1 MPENNYI
8 SRFTGPE
15 IDAALQK
22 SKDITKTAGEI
33 NTSLEFVT
41 NTQSALTTAQTGEII
56 AKNANGDL
64 EGTGIINGDDN
75 IFFPKDGRFP
85 SGSIDIGPG
94 ITLSENGGF
103 VQNTPHTLD
112 KTYLMVDYEVNKN
125 GTTKPIY
132 WERAAEEINVIL
144 QNVSDTQTTLSYFDR
159 TPTVSSQVNSLYL
172 NFANSYDNILIEI
185 ISLNTNKPIK
195 YLPNESAWKNG
206 TGGISVSQGLN
217 NILEGITPISF
228 LDTYRVRFNFKNPV
242 TLMGDG
248 STPYLS
254 VNRQLITSKNLL
266 VEGEGTGINTF
277 TGLSDTPNSYT
288 GESGKF
294 VMVNPTMDGLIF
306 ADGTSTVDIDSV
318 SNHDFLNKGLQ
329 SGLASKNLDNVL
341 SLDFEKKFLTTDA
354 YQKIAQYMSI
364 DHKSAVEQATELTPN
379 DSIDLSTTNGF
390 IIFVDYQF
398 SGNNQVIRQTLP
410 PVSQNKYI
418 MFATVYPNPYD
429 GTQIILSP
437 FNGETINGSPSDY
450 IITRS
455 GFLGFAVPTQDGYV
469 WITSNALSSE
479 TEITIR
485 NKLESLI
492 GNARLKS
499 KYIQGVSK
507 NNYFNPT
514 SEITIPTNENIL
526 IYDADIPSETPFYS
540 QVLPQISESNSL
552 IIYVNVNAP
561 REKYIIFDP
570 FGQGT
575 VNGEDSVNI
584 YGGDQAILFGTENEW
599 KFYPINFS
607 TTRGV
612 NIQATPFDFLN
623 TVDLEFVGKNVT
635 KDNVT
640 NTVLIE
646 DPFEYAKID
655 LANVL
660 ASDFDNKL
668 KNSAAYKEL
677 STKIEGY
684 TPDQLKD
691 IFEANYYEENS
702 SVNIASLDGNFL
714 SILYQGSDNGI
725 IQQTLPPSSSGKALI
740 IQYYKPTN
748 IELST
753 LEILPYP
760 GQTIN
765 GESRT
770 LTFLDSAF
778 VGLFIPLSGNQGYE
792 YFSQEVLHD
801 SNISFKNK
809 DNGIF
814 TDKKIFAEYPIYI
827 EEDVSN
833 KAAVFKLNKTN
844 AMFESPSYL
853 AYYEENALIAQSRIE
868 SDIFSIINPPDVQVN
883 TFGEDIKNQN
893 GSYRL
898 KGGYDYIVAFRLSL
912 EGVSFDND
920 IIKIY
925 LQDAENKSIL
935 EDVNGHPC
943 AFARKYKSNQKL
955 GYIELVSVIRLSDDK
970 DINFIMDSKLVNTVL
985 YVSDTVESITG
996 IMIQQMSSDKEYG
1009 AALSKYEIDTQ
1020 QNILI
1025 SKHDFNKNISTIDV
1039 LKQSTYSDATVPA
1052 GDSKRLQNGYGL
1064 DAITNTVNSI
1074 SNGEITLKDDGN
1086 LAYFDFN
1093 YTLSLEKTILL
1104 RNKSVGARFTIAN
1117 PNSGFYAQAFYW
1129 DGSQE
1134 EFPEKIITGILNTNP
1149 VWETGINALN
1159 PKVFFSENLTGDTTN
1174 TVISEVPEEATIF
1187 GFVIYPADEKSPIN
1201 LTIKEFT
1208 VKTVEPFIGYSLYA
1222 PNLNEELHL
1231 KYDDEFLGTNSF
1243 PSPGTTLRYTI
1254 NSNPTKLP
1262 LGAKLKG
1269 NAPITLSRDYWTD
1282 SGYNSET
1289 TAVFTAGG
1297 KAKIYNYFIVYGG
1310 EGQTGTNTNLTIW
1323 YGKKKPNTPN
1333 PSDVGYTFN
1342 PNDYEQIIESIYTTT
1357 INKTDSAIEVLTD
1370 TWEYNANVGD
1380 VLVLF
1385 ATTTEDDGAYIQ
1397 GVDQIHSFSTMAVDF
1412 QGYVT
1417 EKEEM
1422 LPVLNRISILENR
1435 DMITAIK
1442 TTNLTLSA
1450 TPSIINFD
1458 TIVHNENI
1466 SNNNGVIT
1474 IDKTG
1479 LYYGTLKIYVN
1490 QTTNPDLWIWVE
1502 KSTDGTNWST
1512 FNGLASKYKAS
1523 TDSEILI
1530 SLNGT
1535 MDLNSEEQIR
1545 IMTAIVGPGSAVLET
1560 QTTTIGTTTLTQ
1572 YSSVLTIIKI

>member
-1 MPENNYI
+1 MPDYV
-8 SRFTGPE
+8 SKFTGTE
-15 IDAALQK
+15 IDDAIQK
-22 SKDITKTAGEI
+22 SKDISKTANEI
-33 NTSLEFVT
+33 NTSFEYT
-41 NTQSALTTAQTGEII
+41 DKIKSSIDATADNEII
-56 AKNANGDL
+56 YKNSNGDL
-64 EGTGIINGDDN
+64 TGSGIVNETDK
-75 IFFPKDGRFP
+75 IFFNKDGRFP
-85 SGSIDIGPG
+85 SGSIDIGSG
-94 ITLSENGGF
+94 ITLSENGGW

-112 KTYLMVDYEVNKN
+112 KNYIMLDYENDSS
-125 GTTKPIY
+125 GSQKPIY
-132 WERAAEEINVIL
+132 WKREAEQIGVIINNGG
-144 QNVSDTQTTLSYFDR
+144 NVDMTISSINYIPTTN
-159 TPTVSSQVNSLYL
+159 SQVNKVYL
-172 NFANSYDNILIEI
+172 NLTNPVENLIIEVV
-185 ISLNTNKPIK
+185 SNVTNKPIK
-195 YLPNESAWKNG
+195 YIPNESAWKNNVG
-206 TGGISVSQGLN
+206 GLN
-217 NILEGITPISF
+217 LDSGVQNILYSTPIS
-228 LDTYRVRFNFKNPV
+228 LLTSYDLRINFKNPIIV
-242 TLMGDG
+242 KGDG
-248 STPYLS
+248 NLPYIA
-254 VNRQLITSKNLL
+254 VDRQLITPRNILI
-266 VEGEGTGINTF
+266 EGDSAGESTF
-277 TGLSDTPNSYT
+277 LGLTDTPSNYT
-288 GESGKF
+288 NQAGKF
-294 VMVNPTMDGLIF
+294 VMVDPSANGLIF
-306 ADGTSTVDIDSV
+306 ADGTSTVDINSV
-318 SNHDFLNKGLQ
+318 PDVTFKTKGVQ
-329 SGLASKNLDNVL
+329 SGLATDKLDNVS
-341 SLDFEKKFLTTDA
+341 SLDFEKRFLTTDA

-364 DHKSAVEQATELTPN
+364 DHKGAVEQANELTPS
-379 DSIDLSTTNGF
+379 DAIDLSAQSGF
-390 IIFVDYQF
+390 IIFLDYQF
-398 SGNNQVIRQTLP
+398 TGNNQVIRQTLP
-410 PVSQNKYI
+410 PVSQGKYI
-418 MFATVYPNPYD
+418 MFATIYPNPYA

-437 FNGETINGSPSDY
+437 ASGETLNGSDVDY
-450 IITRS
+450 TITRS

-469 WITSNALSSE
+469 WIQSTSLSSE
-479 TEITIR
+479 TGNTIR
-485 NKLESLI
+485 DKLETLT
-492 GNARLKS
+492 GNARLS
-499 KYIQGVSK
+499 KDYIKGVSK
-507 NNYFNPT
+507 NNYVNPT
-514 SEITIPTNENIL
+514 SEITISPDENIL
-526 IYDADIPSETPFYS
+526 IYDAQIPTETPFYS
-540 QVLPQISESNSL
+540 QLLPQISESKSL

-561 REKYIIFDP
+561 KEKYIIFNP
-570 FGQGT
+570 FGDGT
-575 VNGEDSVNI
+575 VNSEDSVNI

-640 NTVLIE
+640 NTVLVE

-677 STKIEGY
+677 ASKIEGY

-691 IFEANYYEENS
+691 VFEANYYEENS
-702 SVNIASLDGNFL
+702 SVNIESLQGNFL
-714 SILYQGSDNGI
+714 SILYQGSNNGI

-809 DNGIF
+809 DNEIF
-814 TDKKIFAEYPIYI
+814 TDKKIFAEDPIYI
-827 EEDVSN
+827 EEDIPNES
-833 KAAVFKLNKTN
+833 AVFKLNKTN

-853 AYYEENALIAQSRIE
+853 AYYEENTLIAQSRIE
-868 SDIFSIINPPDVQVN
+868 SDIFSVINPPDVQVN
-883 TFGEDIKNQN
+883 TFVQDIKNQD

-920 IIKIY
+920 VIKIY
-925 LQDAENKSIL
+925 LQDVETKAIL
-935 EDVNGHPC
+935 EDTNGNPC
-943 AFARKYKSNQKL
+943 AFARKYNSGQKL

-996 IMIQQMSSDKEYG
+996 IMIQQISTGKDYG
-1009 AALSKYEIDTQ
+1009 AGLTKYEIDTE
-1020 QNILI
+1020 QNIQI
-1025 SKHDFNKNISTIDV
+1025 SKHDFNKNISTVDV
-1039 LKQSTYSDATVPA
+1039 LKQSTYSDATIPS
-1052 GDSKRLQNGYGL
+1052 GSSKRLQNGYGL
-1064 DAITNTVNSI
+1064 DAITNVVNSVA
-1074 SNGEITLKDDGN
+1074 NGEIIIKDDGN

-1093 YTLSLEKTILL
+1093 YTLSLEKTVLL

-1129 DGSQE
+1129 EGSPE
-1134 EFPEKIITGILNTNP
+1134 EFPERIITGISNTNP
-1149 VWETGINALN
+1149 VWETGITALN

-1174 TVISEVPEEATIF
+1174 TVIVEVPEEATIF
-1187 GFVIYPADEKSPIN
+1187 GFAIYPADEQSPIN

-1208 VKTVEPFIGYSLYA
+1208 VKTVDPFIGYSLYA

-1254 NSNPTKLP
+1254 NSNATKLP

-1310 EGQTGTNTNLTIW
+1310 EGQTGTSTTLTIW
-1323 YGKKKPNTPN
+1323 YGKKRSGTPN
-1333 PSDVGYTFN
+1333 PGDVGYTFN
-1342 PNDYEQIIESIYTTT
+1342 PSDYDQIPESVYTTT

-1385 ATTTEDDGAYIQ
+1385 ATTTENDGAYIQ

-1412 QGYVT
+1412 EGYVT

-1422 LPVLNRISILENR
+1422 LPFLDRISLLENP
-1435 DMITAIK
+1435 DMITIIK
-1442 TTNLTLSA
+1442 TANLTLSTTA
-1450 TPSIINFD
+1450 QTIAFD
-1458 TIVHNENI
+1458 TVVHNEAI

-1474 IDKTG
+1474 IAKTG
-1479 LYYGTLKIYVN
+1479 LYYGTLKMYIN
-1490 QTTNPDLWIWVE
+1490 QTTNPDVWVWVE
-1502 KSTDGTNWST
+1502 KSADGTTWNT
-1512 FNGLASKYKAS
+1512 FNGIASKLRVN
-1523 TDSEILI
+1523 TDSEMFV

-1535 MDLNSEEQIR
+1535 MDLNANDKIR
-1545 IMTAIVGPGSAVLET
+1545 VMVAIVGAGSASLES
-1560 QTTTIGTTTLTQ
+1560 QTTTIGTTSLTQ
-1572 YSSVLTIIKI
+1572 HPAIMSIIKI